1 MAVQVQARRGT
12 TSEHSSFTGA
22 NGELT
27 VDTDKKTV
35 VVHDGSTAGG
45 APLKRDNVTATDRLL
60 GRSTAGA
67 GAIEEIT
74 CTSAGRALIDDAD
87 AAAQRTTLGLG
98 TAALSASGDFLPTTF
113 SANTITYAATVDL
126 DMSTY
131 NGGYYT
137 ISLTGNLTLTTS
149 NRAAGRTVTLRLIC
163 DATQRTLTVPAGWV
177 FVGSKPANIAA
188 SKTGVLSLSF
198 FGTADTDCVAAYGV
212 QA

>member
-113 SANTITYAATVDL
+113 SANTISYAATVDL
-126 DMSTY
+126 DMSAR
-131 NGGYYT
+131 NGGYFT
-137 ISLTGNLTLTTS
+137 ISLTGNLAYDKQPCCRS
-149 NRAAGRTVTLRLIC
+149 DSDI
-163 DATQRTLTVPAGWV
+163 ATHL
-177 FVGSKPANIAA
+177 
-188 SKTGVLSLSF
+188 
-198 FGTADTDCVAAYGV
+198 
-212 QA
+212 